1 MLKLIALIT
10 MLIDHVGFIFFPYDL
25 TWRLIGRLAFPIFA
39 FGIAEGYTYTRDW
52 RKYLLRLLILAI
64 ISQPIFLLTFKSSDL
79 NVVFTLAGGLLLIHC
94 YESLKPWF
102 LKYLSIILVLVS
114 AWYFNFE
121 YGALGVLLI
130 LVFYIFRKKPFLF
143 IIIGSLIFVV
153 YSIMN
158 QHLIYLGSI
167 AALFLIQSIPRK
179 RLKLGRYFF
188 YIFYPGHLLVLYL
201 LSRWL

>member
-94 YESLKPWF
+94 YESLKSWF

-114 AWYFNFE
+114 AWCFNFE

-130 LVFYIFRKKPFLF
+130 LVFYIFRKKPFFF

-167 AALFLIQSIPRK
+167 AALFLIQSISQK
-179 RLKLGRYFF
+179 KLKLGRYFF

-201 LSRWL
+201 LSQWL

>member
-25 TWRLIGRLAFPIFA
+25 TWRLIGQLAFPIFA

-79 NVVFTLAGGLLLIHC
+79 NVVTLAGGLLLIYC
-94 YESLKPWF
+94 YESLKSWF

-130 LVFYIFRKKPFLF
+130 LVFYILEKSPFS
-143 IIIGSLIFVV
+143 SL
-153 YSIMN
+153 
-158 QHLIYLGSI
+158 
-167 AALFLIQSIPRK
+167 
-179 RLKLGRYFF
+179 
-188 YIFYPGHLLVLYL
+188 LLVV
-201 LSRWL
+201 